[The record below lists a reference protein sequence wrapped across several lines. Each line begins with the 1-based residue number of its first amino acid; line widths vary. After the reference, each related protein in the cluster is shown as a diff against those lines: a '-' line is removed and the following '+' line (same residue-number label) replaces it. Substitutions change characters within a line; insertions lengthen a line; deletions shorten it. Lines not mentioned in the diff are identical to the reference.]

1 MSRKSRLCFGKEN
14 AGGRKKTVRPRAA
27 AVNYLPRY
35 LGMYLLTILGFENRR
50 TCDAPRQTQLSSYG
64 WAFIINHS
72 HHPLIISQPWGVS
85 VVIAHGFGFGFPVF
99 GPYYPFYAPP
109 VVVAPPPVVYA
120 QPPVAYGYGY
130 GAPVPY
136 AYTPPGYAAAPR
148 CFAGAYICPL
158 DRPGVVGGPCSCPT
172 NTGRAPGRVG

>member
-1 MSRKSRLCFGKEN
+1 MLSRSS
-14 AGGRKKTVRPRAA
+14 VRRRVAA
-27 AVNYLPRY
+27 AVLAVGASLVLAPAAQARVF
-35 LGMYLLTILGFENRR
+35 LG
-50 TCDAPRQTQLSSYG
+50 
-64 WAFIINHS
+64 
-72 HHPLIISQPWGVS
+72 V
-85 VVIAHGFGFGFPVF
+85 GFGFGFPVF

-120 QPPVAYGYGY
+120 QPPLAYGYGPRVTY
-130 GAPVPY
+130 P
-136 AYTPPGYAAAPR
+136 YTPPGHAAAPR